1 MQIDIVSSPLPP
13 DADGVSA
20 MASDTTPCT
29 YIHETTEGTE
39 DGLRSINETNLHR
52 DFLSLARSLK
62 TSGQRTL
69 AKKPLH
75 RHEYSRPG
83 RGPLAALVAVDVT
96 ILTDRRT
103 HQQAVEGSLLLG
115 LADIVHRACFRM
127 MTRAVAATASGRDAG
142 R

>member
-29 YIHETTEGTE
+29 YMHDTTEGTE

-52 DFLSLARSLK
+52 DSLSLSRSLK

-83 RGPLAALVAVDVT
+83 RGPLAALVADVT

-127 MTRAVAATASGRDAG
+127 TRAVAATASGRDAG